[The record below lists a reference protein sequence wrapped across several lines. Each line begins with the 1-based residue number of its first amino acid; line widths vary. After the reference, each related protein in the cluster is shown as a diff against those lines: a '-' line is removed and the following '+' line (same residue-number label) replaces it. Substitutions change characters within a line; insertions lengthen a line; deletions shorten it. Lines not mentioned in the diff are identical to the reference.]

1 VTTVSVNS
9 IVHTVTITDSNSVT
23 TVISVPETAVVSAL
37 TAGPQGIRGLQGEPG
52 PAGPASAFFVYNQA
66 TAASEWT
73 INHNLG
79 FKPSVQAFDTGSQQI
94 EGLVTHL
101 SINTTAIVF
110 VVPVA
115 GFARL
120 T

>member
-1 VTTVSVNS
+1 MTSVNISEFTNTVNVTTGDN
-9 IVHTVTITDSNSVT
+9 T
-23 TVISVPETAVVSAL
+23 TAVVSVPVTTVV
-37 TAGPQGIRGLQGEPG
+37 TATATGPQGAQGVAG
-52 PAGPASAFFVYNQA
+52 PVGPASAFFIYNQA